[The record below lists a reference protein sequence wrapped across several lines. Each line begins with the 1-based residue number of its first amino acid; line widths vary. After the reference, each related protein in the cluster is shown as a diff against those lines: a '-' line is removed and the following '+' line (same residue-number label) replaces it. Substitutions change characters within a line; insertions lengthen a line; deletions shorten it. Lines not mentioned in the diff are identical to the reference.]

1 MPSLVQRTLE
11 RACWPLTCCAEL
23 AAGDRKTIDFPL
35 KSRRNVS
42 ILYPFWQPG
51 SRDGFGTILPSNM
64 WSWPH
69 ALTTRVKRCEPANT
83 GFRRCGP
90 GHTNQG
96 CLSSRVACVEVLFVT
111 GQPRRF
117 RDDFTLQKT
126 VNVLPGPH
134 ALTTRVTICGTGH
147 TGFRRCGQCHILEGC
162 LSNGVAGAAF
172 RANLEG
178 PRGYNPYHQA

>member
-1 MPSLVQRTLE
+1 M
-11 RACWPLTCCAEL
+11 WPWSHEPRLFVKPCGLRGT
-23 AAGDRKTIDFPL
+23 GK
-35 KSRRNVS
+35 VS
-42 ILYPFWQPG
+42 ILYPCSLETVLGQFYHPRVSAVWPG
-51 SRDGFGTILPSNM
+51 
-64 WSWPH
+64 PH
-69 ALTTRVKRCEPANT
+69 ALTTRVKRCEPAST

-117 RDDFTLQKT
+117 RDGFTLQKT

-172 RANLEG
+172 RANLEVSVG
-178 PRGYNPYHQA
+178 

>member
-1 MPSLVQRTLE
+1 MFFFIFLEFSLIFFDFLRFSLIFKAVCQ
-11 RACWPLTCCAEL
+11 AVWPAWHW
-23 AAGDRKTIDFPL
+23 KSIDFVP
-35 KSRRNVS
+35 V
-42 ILYPFWQPG
+42 QP
-51 SRDGFGTILPSNM
+51 RDGLGTIYYPRVSAV
-64 WSWPH
+64 WPGPH

-96 CLSSRVACVEVLFVT
+96 CLSSRVACVEVLLVT

-117 RDDFTLQKT
+117 RDDFTLQKAL
-126 VNVLPGPH
+126 NVLPGPH
-134 ALTTRVTICGTGH
+134 TLTTRVTMCGTGH

-178 PRGYNPYHQA
+178 PRGHNPI